1 MGALILL
8 VILVAVI
15 AYSVRSIKRGNLD
28 YGIPLVSVGGIA
40 CFIVLLITLT
50 GTIPN
55 AQATKDT
62 IRECEECIILYHAG
76 ELNEAEA
83 ETLALMIDDTN
94 EHIRALNKNRGTFF
108 YGLLISGEE
117 ITEIPLEDW
126 MRSYIYHNKLA
137 AEISVRHPA
146 KS

>member
-8 VILVAVI
+8 VILVAAIV
-15 AYSVRSIKRGNLD
+15 YGVMSIERGNLD
-28 YGIPLVSVGGIA
+28 YGIPLVWVGGTA
-40 CFIVLLITLT
+40 FIVLLTITLVN
-50 GTIPN
+50 TIPN

-62 IRECEECIILYHAG
+62 IRECEECIKLYHAG
-76 ELNEAEA
+76 ELNEAET
-83 ETLALMIDDTN
+83 ETLALMIDNTN
-94 EHIRALNKNRGTFF
+94 EHIRVLNRNRGTFF

-126 MRSYIYHNKLA
+126 MRSYIYHDKLA

-146 KS
+146 KY